1 MNLRLKSFKK
11 YSNVLECRQNKNI
24 TGKRVIIIIKIV
36 SFENT
41 KRRSEFKDWVLTK
54 TLVL

>member
-41 KRRSEFKDWVLTK
+41 KRRSEFKD
-54 TLVL
+54 